1 MYPRLPVYFNNERD
15 NESKFEAP
23 NLGNKT
29 KEILIDLGY
38 DKNEIENL
46 RKEKVI
52 FFWIIMETNRW
63 KK

>member
-1 MYPRLPVYFNNERD
+1 MKMNNSGPLKQYNERN
-15 NESKFEAP
+15 NESKFEEP

-46 RKEKVI
+46 RKEKII
-52 FFWIIMETNRW
+52 FFE
-63 KK
+63 